1 MGSHSG
7 NAGRNKFEELRGAMK
22 QRVGGATGNQ
32 SMRHEGKREQSA
44 ASFKQAGKKLM
55 DALRGR

>member
-1 MGSHSG
+1 MGSHN
-7 NAGRNKFEELRGAMK
+7 NAGRNKFEEVRGGAK
-22 QRVGGATGNQ
+22 KRIGGATGNE
-32 SMRHEGKREQSA
+32 SMRQEGKREQSA